1 MGGKNNISDFDA
13 LKKWSSIPE
22 DLQQRL
28 IDNVFCLNCGV
39 TTIVDY
45 SITADKFGILLK
57 GKCKICG
64 NEVARL
70 IEDE

>member
-1 MGGKNNISDFDA
+1 MGGKNNFSDFDA

>member
-28 IDNVFCLNCGV
+28 IDNVFCLSCGV

>member
-1 MGGKNNISDFDA
+1 MGSKNNISDFDA
-13 LKKWSSIPE
+13 LKKWSGIPE